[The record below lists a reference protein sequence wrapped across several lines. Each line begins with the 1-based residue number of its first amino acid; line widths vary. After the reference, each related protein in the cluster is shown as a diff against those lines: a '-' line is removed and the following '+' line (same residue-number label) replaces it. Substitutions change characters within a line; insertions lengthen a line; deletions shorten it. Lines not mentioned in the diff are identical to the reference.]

1 MPHTNGPID
10 VGSRVV
16 PVPRNPKLT
25 LRLKQRVVED
35 YQAGLT
41 VSKIG
46 ERHKVSRA
54 TVYWIL
60 KQQDIKPNR
69 HAGATAA
76 EPASADLTARLERL
90 ERSTE
95 NLNREFGRLQG
106 TVDELRQRLET
117 SINVRLEMQREMA
130 AMQERM
136 TMLQQRGDNAQWLIA
151 ELVTQ
156 TSDVPVNR
164 LAERF
169 RDVIREAGR
178 RAIFNRSA

>member
-1 MPHTNGPID
+1 
-10 VGSRVV
+10 
-16 PVPRNPKLT
+16 
-25 LRLKQRVVED
+25 
-35 YQAGLT
+35 
-41 VSKIG
+41 
-46 ERHKVSRA
+46 
-54 TVYWIL
+54 
-60 KQQDIKPNR
+60 
-69 HAGATAA
+69 
-76 EPASADLTARLERL
+76 
-90 ERSTE
+90 
-95 NLNREFGRLQG
+95 
-106 TVDELRQRLET
+106 
-117 SINVRLEMQREMA
+117 MQREMA